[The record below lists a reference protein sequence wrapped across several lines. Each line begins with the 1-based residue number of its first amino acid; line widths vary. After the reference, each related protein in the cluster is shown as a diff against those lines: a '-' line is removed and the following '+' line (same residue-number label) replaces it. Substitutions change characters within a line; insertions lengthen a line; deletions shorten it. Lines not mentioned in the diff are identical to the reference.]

1 MRKKVNLL
9 ILCCIAIGFFYLF
22 FSSKKQHDDTTSDQP
37 QTSSIPVPK
46 KSNVAETKKD
56 TIVISEEVSTDGLE
70 IPAHVGQQLTRH
82 FAYTLLYNE
91 KHEQAAWVAYQLTK
105 NETVRVYD
113 RSNDFNE
120 DPLIASGSATDFDYK
135 RSGYDRGHLAP
146 AADMGWSAT
155 AMRES
160 FYYSNMSPQDPGF
173 NRGIWKRLEE
183 QVRDWAWENEVIYV
197 VTGPVLTSNL
207 PNIGSNGVSIPSYYY
222 KVILDYSQPS
232 VKAIAF
238 LLPNQS
244 STAGIQTY
252 VVSINEIEKL
262 TGIDFFPTLPD
273 LQEEQLEN
281 QQCEACWTWN
291 VYKTRTKRSASHASL
306 SAAVQCSGMTKKGNR
321 CKRKTTDPSGRCYQ
335 HQ

>member
-9 ILCCIAIGFFYLF
+9 ILCCIVIVFFYLF
-22 FSSKKQHDDTTSDQP
+22 FTSKRQQNQVATDQNQTKSIPLPEKTNRAVSTSD
-37 QTSSIPVPK
+37 SLLV
-46 KSNVAETKKD
+46 
-56 TIVISEEVSTDGLE
+56 SEEINTDGLE
-70 IPAHVGQQLTRH
+70 IPAHTDQRLTRH

-105 NETVRVYD
+105 KETVRLYE

-120 DPLIASGSATDFDYK
+120 DPLIFSGSASDIDYK
-135 RSGYDRGHLAP
+135 HSGYDRGHLAP

-183 QVRDWAWENEVIYV
+183 QVRTWAYENEAIYV
-197 VTGPVLTSNL
+197 VTGPVLSENL
-207 PNIGSNGVSIPSYYY
+207 PQIGLNDVSIPNYYY
-222 KVILDYSQPS
+222 KVILDYSNPS
-232 VKAIAF
+232 IKAIAF
-238 LLPNQS
+238 LMPNQS
-244 STAGIQTY
+244 SNASLQTY
-252 VVSINEIEKL
+252 VVTINELEQL
-262 TGIDFFPTLPD
+262 TGINFFPALPD
-273 LQEEQLEN
+273 KQEEQLEN
-281 QQCEACWTWN
+281 QRCESCWTWST
-291 VYKTRTKRSASHASL
+291 YKVRAERKNKHHTESE
-306 SAAVQCSGMTKKGNR
+306 AVQCSGITKKGNR

>member
-22 FSSKKQHDDTTSDQP
+22 FSSKKQHEDTTSDQP
-37 QTSSIPVPK
+37 LTSSIPVLEKPT
-46 KSNVAETKKD
+46 VAETKKD
-56 TIVISEEVSTDGLE
+56 TIVISEEVNTDGLE
-70 IPAHVGQQLTRH
+70 IPAHAGQRLTRH

-105 NETVRVYD
+105 NETVRVYE

-183 QVRDWAWENEVIYV
+183 QVRTWAWENEAIYV
-197 VTGPVLTSNL
+197 VTGPVLTTNL
-207 PNIGSNGVSIPSYYY
+207 SQIGINDVSIPNYYY
-222 KVILDYSQPS
+222 KVILDYSQPAI
-232 VKAIAF
+232 KAIAF
-238 LLPNQS
+238 LMPNQS
-244 STAGIQTY
+244 SKASLQSY
-252 VVSINEIEKL
+252 VVTINELEQL
-262 TGIDFFPTLPD
+262 TGINFFPALPD
-273 LQEEQLEN
+273 KQEEQLEN
-281 QQCEACWTWN
+281 QRCESCWTWSPYRVRAERKN
-291 VYKTRTKRSASHASL
+291 KHQAESE
-306 SAAVQCSGMTKKGNR
+306 AVQCSGITKKGNR
-321 CKRKTTDPSGRCYQ
+321 CKRKTTDSSGRCYQ

>member
-1 MRKKVNLL
+1 MRKKVNIL
-9 ILCCIAIGFFYLF
+9 ILCCVAFGFFYLLF
-22 FSSKKQHDDTTSDQP
+22 TSKEQHKQVSSEQS
-37 QTSSIPVPK
+37 QTKSIPLPDKTNRVE
-46 KSNVAETKKD
+46 STTD
-56 TIVISEEVSTDGLE
+56 TVLVTEEINTDGIE
-70 IPAHVGQQLTRH
+70 IPAHTGQRLTRH

-91 KHEQAAWVAYQLTK
+91 KHEQATWVAYQLTK
-105 NETVRVYD
+105 KETVRIYD
-113 RSNDFNE
+113 RSNEFNE
-120 DPLIASGSATDFDYK
+120 DPLISTGSATDSDYK

-183 QVRDWAWENEVIYV
+183 QVRTWAWENEAIYV
-197 VTGPVLTSNL
+197 VTGPVLTINL
-207 PNIGSNGVSIPSYYY
+207 SQIGINDVSIPNYYY

-238 LLPNQS
+238 LMPNQS
-244 STAGIQTY
+244 SKASLQSY
-252 VVSINEIEKL
+252 VVTINELEQL
-262 TGIDFFPTLPD
+262 TGINFFPGLPD
-273 LQEEQLEN
+273 KQEEQLEN
-281 QQCEACWTWN
+281 QRCESCWTWSPYRVRAERKN
-291 VYKTRTKRSASHASL
+291 KHQTESE
-306 SAAVQCSGMTKKGNR
+306 AVQCSGITKKGNR